1 MRIIIGVKGNKI
13 QAFPHRRIERITS
26 YGRELDFFDLKE
38 GTIIDTLDDELFRVY
53 PEEYHKENALKTFG
67 LNQFEEM
74 VKLERFWEL
83 HEVLEHYWSQ
93 AESINKKILKA
104 LIGIMVSQVK
114 WQMSQYNTSE
124 RILNRTICELEQLTG
139 MKKENILK
147 VSSYPV
153 VLSENFMSSVTQIYI
168 K

>member
-1 MRIIIGVKGNKI
+1 
-13 QAFPHRRIERITS
+13 
-26 YGRELDFFDLKE
+26 
-38 GTIIDTLDDELFRVY
+38 
-53 PEEYHKENALKTFG
+53 
-67 LNQFEEM
+67 M